1 MAAGILERRA
11 AQLEAVV
18 QARTA
23 EVVRQRDEIAMQQA
37 EMLDSIRYAERIQ
50 RSMLMYRERMAA
62 VLEEHFILF
71 LPKDIVSGD
80 FYWFDQVGKM
90 KT

>member
-1 MAAGILERRA
+1 
-11 AQLEAVV
+11 
-18 QARTA
+18 
-23 EVVRQRDEIAMQQA
+23 
-37 EMLDSIRYAERIQ
+37 MLDSIRYAERIQ